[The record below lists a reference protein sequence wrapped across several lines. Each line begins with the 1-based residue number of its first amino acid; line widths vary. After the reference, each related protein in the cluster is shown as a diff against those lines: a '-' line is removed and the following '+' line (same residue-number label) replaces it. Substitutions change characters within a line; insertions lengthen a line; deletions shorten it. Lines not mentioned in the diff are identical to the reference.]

1 MKRMAFNRFSYR
13 LVFKPDR
20 ERDGKGVSEETTGG
34 WVVRI
39 SFHFVPYSLVMQ
51 MLPNEM
57 ERRLNSCKFQAPLL
71 QFRFHVADDI

>member
-1 MKRMAFNRFSYR
+1 MNQRRMKEMKRMVFNRFSYR

-39 SFHFVPYSLVMQ
+39 SFHFV
-51 MLPNEM
+51 
-57 ERRLNSCKFQAPLL
+57 
-71 QFRFHVADDI
+71 QFGDANVAQ

>member
-1 MKRMAFNRFSYR
+1 MKEMKRMAFNRFSYR

-39 SFHFVPYSLVMQ
+39 SFHFV
-51 MLPNEM
+51 
-57 ERRLNSCKFQAPLL
+57 
-71 QFRFHVADDI
+71 QFGDANVAQ